1 MNLETLLLVVAAV
14 LAVVF
19 NVVAPRLGKQQKDRP
34 VDATA
39 AEPGPPAAATA
50 VPESVLSGS
59 PSPRSATR
67 RDPSIRAAAL
77 AAPVAGRSA
86 RRSPLGSLSGMRQ
99 GIVLAAL
106 LGPCRAQTPFV

>member
-19 NVVAPRLGKQQKDRP
+19 NVVAPRLGKQQEDRP
-34 VDATA
+34 VDAA
-39 AEPGPPAAATA
+39 AEPGLPEAATA
-50 VPESVLSGS
+50 VPVPVLSAS
-59 PSPRSATR
+59 PVPGLATR

-77 AAPVAGRSA
+77 AAPVAGRPA
-86 RRSPLGSLSGMRQ
+86 RRSRLGSLSGMRQ